1 MNLDTFYTSFQS
13 IVLISSIVFDYHQSD
28 MNLRDLKYLIA
39 VAETL
44 HFGKAA
50 KACYISQPTLSAQI
64 RKLEEELGVTIF
76 ERTNR
81 SVNLTSIGEKVIE
94 HARSAVNEADAIRDL
109 AQAYHDPMTGPIRL
123 GAIPT
128 ISPYL
133 VPMILTPLKNRYPNL
148 RLVLAEEQTQVLLED
163 LHNHRIDAAL
173 LATPVDNK
181 EFEEILLFDEPF
193 WLAHPSDHELYTKEQ
208 ITQEDLNNLH
218 LLLLADG
225 HCLADQVMGVCG
237 MTKRQ
242 LEKEGLDDLRA
253 ASLETLMQLVASGYG
268 STLLPALAIRGSWMT
283 GSGIIARELSL
294 PDAYRRVR
302 LVFRPSFPRRKALE
316 ALSDL
321 IVEQLPNTV
330 QPVHQ
335 PSTD

>member
-1 MNLDTFYTSFQS
+1 MNLDTFDTSFQS
-13 IVLISSIVFDYHQSD
+13 IVLISSIVFDYHQFS

-81 SVNLTSIGEKVIE
+81 SVNLTPIGEKIVE
-94 HARSAVNEADAIRDL
+94 HAREAVNEADAIRDL

-133 VPMILTPLKNRYPNL
+133 VPLILTPLKEQYPNL
-148 RLVLAEEQTQVLLED
+148 RLILDEEQTDVLLD
-163 LHNHRIDAAL
+163 KLQDHRIDAAL
-173 LATPVDNK
+173 LATPVDDK

-193 WLAHPSDHELYTKEQ
+193 WLAHPRNHEIYTKEE
-208 ITQEDLNNLH
+208 ITQEDLNHLH

-237 MTKRQ
+237 ISKQQ
-242 LEKEGLDDLRA
+242 LESEGLDDLRA

-283 GSGIIARELSL
+283 GGGIIARKLEL
-294 PDAYRRVR
+294 PEAYRRVR
-302 LVFRPSFPRRKALE
+302 LVFRPTFPRRRALE

-321 IVEQLPNTV
+321 IVKRLPNTV
-330 QPVHQ
+330 TPLHRL
-335 PSTD
+335 